1 MNLFS
6 DPSGWEA
13 RLRQQSLVTRSAR
26 GRGEDI
32 VVSSALAVID
42 ARFQLGILDKL
53 SEPKFLAVE
62 RQTEGGLTYLIYESV
77 VPKPTHYQELGMN
90 VATPTVIR
98 REMLQTID
106 SSWGRSDESWIDIVA
121 VPMYHRLDL
130 DKNGQPSFS
139 KTKLNPLAGAPVHL
153 FSEEL
158 VNEFLNVKDG
168 TEIGDIIGA
177 NQPLRVNMGNLI
189 RYHSG
194 SFGATGAGKSNFT
207 SQLIRKALES
217 EDLRIVIFD
226 IAGEYFVHLA
236 DIFKQTGTVYS
247 TETFEDAKQ
256 FLESQVVP
264 ETLEERLTGQPLV
277 SIAEKLL
284 KEGRVKRI
292 AAGTETEITLGT
304 VTEMLAGIGN
314 RAGAL
319 QAKMLNQRINSL
331 IADSHLKPE
340 NALTTLPEQPLK
352 KLKAM
357 ISEGAENAPERS
369 SLKGDLS
376 TLRSYLEEK
385 HEDREKPVSGPQ
397 LASLALDSP
406 KGDVMLV
413 YSPEPYDA
421 RRIVSQFITALLKLK
436 KTAGKAAVKLL
447 IVLDEAQEYIPDR
460 NKQDD
465 YTEQSNIAVEALL
478 RQGRKYRAHCWLGTQ
493 RVAHLN
499 VSALQQLH
507 SYFVNVLPRIWDRL
521 TIADAYSVSL
531 DLLDKTLD
539 LEAGEWL
546 FVSYN
551 ASKRRNVPVFV
562 RTPNNENNLVKA
574 LEVRQVAGVANSSQ
588 S

>member
-1 MNLFS
+1 MNPFN
-6 DPSGWEA
+6 DPPGWEA

-26 GRGEDI
+26 GGRGEDI

-62 RQTEGGLTYLIYESV
+62 RQTEDGLTYLIYETV
-77 VPKPTHYQELGMN
+77 VPKATHYQELGMN
-90 VATPTVIR
+90 VATPTIIR

-106 SSWGRSDESWIDIVA
+106 SSWGKSDESWIDIVA

-130 DKNGQPSFS
+130 DKNAQRSFS

-168 TEIGDIIGA
+168 TEIGEIMGA
-177 NQPLRVNMGNLI
+177 EQSLRVNMSNLI

-207 SQLIRKALES
+207 SQLIRRALES
-217 EDLRIVIFD
+217 GEDIRVVIFD

-236 DIFKQTGTVYS
+236 DVFRKAGIVYS
-247 TETFEDAKQ
+247 TETFADAKQ
-256 FLESQVVP
+256 FLESQVIP
-264 ETLEERLTGQPLV
+264 ETLEERLRGQPLV
-277 SIAEKLL
+277 AIAEKLL
-284 KEGRVKRI
+284 KEGRVKRL
-292 AAGTETEITLGT
+292 AAGAETEIALDT
-304 VTEMLAGIGN
+304 VIEMLAGVGN

-319 QAKMLNQRINSL
+319 QAKMLNQRINDL
-331 IADSHLKPE
+331 ITDSHLKPE
-340 NALTTLPEQPLK
+340 TALTALSEEPLK
-352 KLKAM
+352 KLKV
-357 ISEGAENAPERS
+357 IINEGAENAPERS
-369 SLKGDLS
+369 SLKGDLN
-376 TLRSYLEEK
+376 TLKSYLEQK
-385 HEDREKPVSGPQ
+385 HEAKEKPISASQ
-397 LASLALDSP
+397 LASMVLDRP
-406 KGDVMLV
+406 KGDIVLAYV
-413 YSPEPYDA
+413 PEPIDA
-421 RRIVSQFITALLKLK
+421 RRIVSQFINSLLKLK
-436 KTAGKAAVKLL
+436 KTAGKAGVKLL

-507 SYFVNVLPRIWDRL
+507 SYFVNVLPRLWDRL

-539 LEAGEWL
+539 LDAGEWL

-562 RTPNNENNLVKA
+562 RTPNNETNLVEA
-574 LEVRQVAGVANSSQ
+574 LQ
-588 S
+588 

>member
-1 MNLFS
+1 MNPFN
-6 DPSGWEA
+6 DPPGWEA

-42 ARFQLGILDKL
+42 ARFQLGILDRL

-62 RQTEGGLTYLIYESV
+62 RQTEDGLTYLIYESV

-90 VATPTVIR
+90 VATPTIIR

-106 SSWGRSDESWIDIVA
+106 SSWGKSDESWIDIVA
-121 VPMYHRLDL
+121 VPMYHRLDI
-130 DKNGQPSFS
+130 DKNGQPSFT

-158 VNEFLNVKDG
+158 VNEFLNVKEG
-168 TEIGDIIGA
+168 TEIGEIMGA
-177 NQPLRVNMGNLI
+177 KQPLRVNMSNLI

-207 SQLIRKALES
+207 SQLIREALQAG
-217 EDLRIVIFD
+217 EDLRVVIFD

-236 DIFKQTGTVYS
+236 DVFKQRGTVYS
-247 TETFEDAKQ
+247 TENFDSTKQ
-256 FLESQVVP
+256 FLESQVIP
-264 ETLEERLTGQPLV
+264 ETLEQRLTGQPLTV
-277 SIAEKLL
+277 IAEKLRR
-284 KEGRVKRI
+284 EGRVKRI
-292 AAGTETEITLGT
+292 AAGAETEITLDT
-304 VTEMLAGIGN
+304 IIEMLAGVGN

-319 QAKMLNQRINSL
+319 QAKMLNQRINDL
-331 IADSHLKPE
+331 INESHLKPE
-340 NALTTLPEQPLK
+340 TALTTLPEEPLK
-352 KLKAM
+352 KLKA
-357 ISEGAENAPERS
+357 IINEGAENAPERS
-369 SLKGDLS
+369 SLKGDLN
-376 TLRSYLEEK
+376 TLKSYLEQK
-385 HEDREKPVSGPQ
+385 HEAKEKPIAASQ
-397 LASLALDSP
+397 LAAMVLDKPSGEIVLTYIP
-406 KGDVMLV
+406 D
-413 YSPEPYDA
+413 PIDA
-421 RRIVSQFITALLKLK
+421 RRIVSQFINALLKLK
-436 KTAGKAAVKLL
+436 KTAGKAGVKLL

-507 SYFVNVLPRIWDRL
+507 SYFVNVLPRLWDRL

-562 RTPNNENNLVKA
+562 RTPDNENNLVKA
-574 LEVRQVAGVANSSQ
+574 LQ
-588 S
+588 

>member
-1 MNLFS
+1 MNPFS

-26 GRGEDI
+26 SGRGEDI

-42 ARFQLGILDKL
+42 ARFQLGILDRL

-62 RQTEGGLTYLIYESV
+62 RQTEDGLTYLIYESV

-90 VATPTVIR
+90 VATPTIIR

-106 SSWGRSDESWIDIVA
+106 SSWGKSDESWIDIVA

-168 TEIGDIIGA
+168 TDIGEIIGA
-177 NQPLRVNMGNLI
+177 KQPLRVNMSNLI

-217 EDLRIVIFD
+217 ENDLRVVIFD

-236 DIFKQTGTVYS
+236 DIFKQTGTIYS

-256 FLESQVVP
+256 FLESQVIP
-264 ETLEERLTGQPLV
+264 ETLEERLKGQPLA
-277 SIAEKLL
+277 SIAQKVINEK
-284 KEGRVKRI
+284 RVKRI
-292 AAGTETEITLGT
+292 AAGAEAEITLDTVLELLASIGT
-304 VTEMLAGIGN
+304 KAGGI
-314 RAGAL
+314 
-319 QAKMLNQRINSL
+319 QAKILIQRINYL
-331 IADSHLKPE
+331 ITEYHLKPE
-340 NALTTLPEQPLK
+340 TPLPMLAEESLQ
-352 KLKAM
+352 KLKEM
-357 ISEGAENAPERS
+357 ISKGAENAVERS
-369 SLKGDLS
+369 TLKGGLNDVAA
-376 TLRSYLEEK
+376 YLEEE
-385 HEDREKPVSGPQ
+385 HEAREKPASPSQ
-397 LASLALDSP
+397 LASIVLDSP
-406 KGDVMLV
+406 KGEIALV
-413 YSPEPYDA
+413 YLPEPYDA
-421 RRIVSQFITALLKLK
+421 RRIVSQFITAMLKLK
-436 KTAGKAAVKLL
+436 KTAGKASVKVL
-447 IVLDEAQEYIPDR
+447 IVLDEAQEFIPDR

-562 RTPNNENNLVKA
+562 RTPNNETNLVQA
-574 LEVRQVAGVANSSQ
+574 LQ
-588 S
+588 